1 MLFLE
6 CNATE
11 LPVVEL
17 FSLLRLLFP
26 SSSFSSLICLL
37 QVHWRGQGSLSVLEF
52 SDGTLFFFL
61 LFVYTVT
68 SIALCFLISVF
79 FSKGL
84 FISHNRKNRLFFVP
98 STLTQ
103 SRTTFHKTNHH
114 VILSY
119 LYLYLYLSIYLSLY
133 IYISLSLDWFT
144 IRLLSFQL
152 VWIREQ
158 ISRQLAH
165 ITKLITNHRQPI
177 THQFAAFI
185 YRS

>member
-1 MLFLE
+1 MITEKSKSVKACFECAMLFLE

-114 VILSY
+114 VILSN
-119 LYLYLYLSIYLSLY
+119 LYLYLYLSLYLSLSLY
-133 IYISLSLDWFT
+133 IYIY
-144 IRLLSFQL
+144 ISF
-152 VWIREQ
+152 
-158 ISRQLAH
+158 S
-165 ITKLITNHRQPI
+165 
-177 THQFAAFI
+177 
-185 YRS
+185 